1 MSSNASSPKQDIAAA
16 GSSRTPNKL
25 LSKANLYDL
34 TAATRQEEARRR
46 GYSAPST
53 EPDLHEYN
61 SDYSGAEKLVRRLR
75 QHRLERAMDVSGWKR
90 SRALAILLNPEY
102 ADLPE
107 TLPMPSPP
115 IADEDRPRQKPR
127 RRNASEGTIFD
138 LPDTP
143 EPETQLILGGFV
155 HGGTKPPR
163 LNLRPIEDQ
172 LDAHL
177 FPMGDD
183 DQIKPPCHFPL
194 SFQRHHPVQRADEI
208 EAYLANASY
217 VISLDGPPSADLKY
231 GVIIVKT
238 GNEMMH
244 FGEGPGDVFTQSF
257 LDDVDD
263 AKRALREQY
272 LNADDG
278 EGTNAYSQPPP
289 STSANALQDTGVVAE
304 AVPCTNSLEDT
315 RVIPEAIPCAE
326 VADVV
331 HDTTQPRRSKRKRV
345 ENTKPDDALTDT
357 PGAINTNGLDG
368 PSHGLHATRPKAVG
382 DSPADAAIDS
392 SNGAMAAGAEEE
404 LPEGK
409 RVLRPRRIARRG
421 VSEVSGETTGN
432 STGKTTEKTI
442 VKTTGKTTGNAR
454 ADTSFT
460 DEVTTGKGASKRA
473 TKAGAEGARG
483 AAKKQPVTRS
493 KKRNNK

>member
-16 GSSRTPNKL
+16 GSPRTPNNP

-34 TAATRQEEARRR
+34 NAVTRQEEARRR
-46 GYSAPST
+46 GYSTPST

-61 SDYSGAEKLVRRLR
+61 SVYSGGEKWLRELR
-75 QHRLERAMDVSGWKR
+75 QRHLEEEMDVSGR
-90 SRALAILLNPEY
+90 ERARALIRRLNAICGDPPEVPNLNVPRPRGLER
-102 ADLPE
+102 
-107 TLPMPSPP
+107 LPMT
-115 IADEDRPRQKPR
+115 ATD
-127 RRNASEGTIFD
+127 GTIYD

-143 EPETQLILGGFV
+143 EPETQLILGGFGD
-155 HGGTKPPR
+155 GGAKTPR

-183 DQIKPPCHFPL
+183 DQIKPPCHFPP
-194 SFQRHHPVQRADEI
+194 SFQRHHPVQHADEI

-244 FGEGPGDVFTQSF
+244 FGERPADVFTQSF

-263 AKRALREQY
+263 AKRALRKQH
-272 LNADDG
+272 LHADDG
-278 EGTNAYSQPPP
+278 EGTKAYSQFPP
-289 STSANALQDTGVVAE
+289 SASPNALQDTGVVAE

-315 RVIPEAIPCAE
+315 RDVPETIPRVE
-326 VADVV
+326 VTDAG
-331 HDTTQPRRSKRKRV
+331 HDTTHPRRSKRKRV
-345 ENTKPDDALTDT
+345 ENTKSDDALTDT
-357 PGAINTNGLDG
+357 PGAINTNGVDG
-368 PSHGLHATRPKAVG
+368 PSHGLHATGPKAVD

-409 RVLRPRRIARRG
+409 RVLRPRGIPRRG
-421 VSEVSGETTGN
+421 DSGEA
-432 STGKTTEKTI
+432 
-442 VKTTGKTTGNAR
+442 TGKTTGETTGKAR

-460 DEVTTGKGASKRA
+460 DEGTTRKGASERA

-483 AAKKQPVTRS
+483 AAKKPPVTRS